1 MPRKTYKALG
11 LMSGSSLDGL
21 DIAYCQFEIEKK
33 EGDQLYVHDWDVL
46 EAETIGFSE
55 SWQARLSQLPT
66 QTALVFAKTHT
77 YLGHYFG
84 DIVNDFINRY
94 QIEPDFIATHG
105 HTIFHDPMGRMTI
118 QIGDSSAM
126 AAKTGFPV
134 ISNFRNQD
142 IAIDGQGAP
151 VAPIIDKYLLP
162 GHDFY
167 LNLGGIAN
175 ITTIVPNKII
185 AFDICPANQ
194 LLNALANRLNLEYDE
209 GGQIAAAGKVLPDL
223 LKEINRADFYRISY
237 PKSLDNK
244 WSQTAILSK
253 ITEDPTAIP
262 DQLCTFVEHIAY
274 QIAFAIKQVIRKEKV
289 EKEQLSLLATG
300 GGAFNV
306 YLMERL
312 QHHCNQV
319 ANVEVVIPNPDIIQF
334 KEAALMAW
342 MGVMRAENVPNVL
355 KTVTGAKRD
364 TINGAIHQGWKKM
377 I

>member
-1 MPRKTYKALG
+1 MGKKSYKALG

-21 DIAYCQFEIEKK
+21 DIAYCHFEVEK
-33 EGDQLYVHDWDVL
+33 ENNGQLYVHDWKIL
-46 EAETIGFSE
+46 AAETIGFSE
-55 SWQARLSQLPT
+55 AWQARLGQLPT
-66 QTALVFAKTHT
+66 QTALSFAKTHT

-84 DIVNDFINRY
+84 DMVNDFMNRY

-118 QIGDSSAM
+118 QIGDGSAM

-175 ITTIVPNKII
+175 ITTVLPHKMV

-209 GGQIAAAGKVLPDL
+209 GGQIAAAGQVLDDL
-223 LKEINRADFYRISY
+223 LKEMNRADFYKIAY
-237 PKSLDNK
+237 PKSLDNA

-253 ITEDPTAIP
+253 IADEPTAIP
-262 DQLCTFVEHIAY
+262 NQLSTFVEHIAY
-274 QIAFAIKQVIRKEKV
+274 QIAFAIKQVIRKEKI
-289 EKEQLSLLATG
+289 EKKQLSLLATG
-300 GGAFNV
+300 GGAFNA

-312 QHHCNQV
+312 QYHCNLV
-319 ANVEVVIPNPDIIQF
+319 GNIEVVLPNSDIIQF

-342 MGVMRAENVPNVL
+342 MGVMRVENVPNVL
-355 KTVTGAKRD
+355 QTVTGAKRD